1 MRNQLNVVK
10 RTGWLVGRNRS
21 PLVDITQFAVFAA
34 GLIWLSVHGAQS
46 MGYVWQ
52 WYRVS
57 QYLYRIV
64 DDELVWG
71 PLVKGF
77 QVTIEISILS
87 LLFTIVIGLVIAIFR
102 MSNSLAARLLAR
114 VYLEVIRNSPLLV
127 QLYLFYFVLAPILD
141 VDRYWI
147 GIFCLSFFEG
157 AYASEIFRAGF
168 LSVNRG
174 QWETGASLGLSRYH
188 TYRYVVLPQAVPLML
203 PPLTGLSVS
212 LIKNS
217 SIVSVIAI
225 FELTAEGQ
233 NIIADTFM
241 SFEIWLT
248 VAAMYLMIT
257 VSLSLLVNIFEARMR
272 KRSKR

>member
-1 MRNQLNVVK
+1 MISRSGIA
-10 RTGWLVGRNRS
+10 RRGRRLVGRDRS
-21 PLVDITQFAVFAA
+21 PLVDLTQFVVFAG
-34 GLIWLSVHGAQS
+34 GLVWLSVHGAQS

-57 QYLYRIV
+57 QYLYRII
-64 DDELVWG
+64 DGELIWG
-71 PLVKGF
+71 PLVRGC

-87 LLFTIVIGLVIAIFR
+87 LFFTIIIGLVTAIFR
-102 MSNSLAARLLAR
+102 MSDSLAARLLAR

-127 QLYLFYFVLAPILD
+127 QLYLFYFVLSPILD

-147 GIFCLSFFEG
+147 GVFCLAFFEG

-174 QWETGASLGLSRYH
+174 QWETGASLGLSKYH
-188 TYRYVVLPQAVPLML
+188 VYRYVVLPQAVPLIM

-225 FELTAEGQ
+225 FELTAQGQ

-257 VSLSLLVNIFEARMR
+257 VSLSLLVNLFELRMR
-272 KRSKR
+272 ARLNQ

>member
-1 MRNQLNVVK
+1 MISRSGIAS
-10 RTGWLVGRNRS
+10 RGRRLVGKDRS
-21 PLVDITQFAVFAA
+21 PLVDLTQFVVFIG
-34 GLIWLSVHGAQS
+34 GLVWLSVHGAQS

-57 QYLYRIV
+57 QYLYRII
-64 DDELVWG
+64 DGELIWG
-71 PLVKGF
+71 PLIRGF

-87 LLFTIVIGLVIAIFR
+87 LFFTIIIGLVTAIFR
-102 MSNSLAARLLAR
+102 MSDSPAARLLAR

-127 QLYLFYFVLAPILD
+127 QLYLFYFVLSPILD
-141 VDRYWI
+141 IDRYWI
-147 GIFCLSFFEG
+147 GIFCLAFFEG

-174 QWETGASLGLSRYH
+174 QWETGASLGLSKH
-188 TYRYVVLPQAVPLML
+188 HVYRYVVLPQAVPLIM

-217 SIVSVIAI
+217 SIISVIAI
-225 FELTAEGQ
+225 FELTAQGQ

-257 VSLSLLVNIFEARMR
+257 VSLSLLVNLFEVRM
-272 KRSKR
+272 KARSKQ

>member
-1 MRNQLNVVK
+1 MISRSGIAS
-10 RTGWLVGRNRS
+10 RGRRLVGKDRP
-21 PLVDITQFAVFAA
+21 PLVDLTQFVVFIG
-34 GLIWLSVHGAQS
+34 GLVWLSVHGAQS

-57 QYLYRIV
+57 QYLYRII
-64 DDELVWG
+64 DGELIWG
-71 PLVKGF
+71 PLIRGF

-87 LLFTIVIGLVIAIFR
+87 LFFTIIIGLVTAIFR
-102 MSNSLAARLLAR
+102 MSDSPAARLLAR

-127 QLYLFYFVLAPILD
+127 QLYLFYFVLSPILD
-141 VDRYWI
+141 IDRYWI
-147 GIFCLSFFEG
+147 GIFCLAFFEG

-174 QWETGASLGLSRYH
+174 QWETGASLGLSKH
-188 TYRYVVLPQAVPLML
+188 HVYRYVVLPQAVPLIM

-217 SIVSVIAI
+217 SIISVIAI
-225 FELTAEGQ
+225 FELTAQGQ

-257 VSLSLLVNIFEARMR
+257 VSLSLLVNLFEVRM
-272 KRSKR
+272 KARSKQ